1 MLYVWGMEQQLTFP
15 DTDRASYE
23 VWKKRVLK
31 ELGELPFESLIKTN
45 SEDLVV
51 QPGYTHDQHGP
62 VLDIPEADLPFLF
75 RNPSNEWELRVDVKG
90 ETASLNA
97 QIIDALEGG
106 ASGIGFY
113 ADGLDAAAFE
123 QVLKAVLADIIAIH
137 LSFSAFPHHEM
148 RAFEATIRAL
158 GFDPARIAGTV
169 SFPIISD
176 FSVAQLNTLR
186 GAFSRM
192 RFLVVDLAAHR
203 EAGASAAQEVG
214 IALAQ
219 ANELAQRLVAEGLSA
234 DELSGLFAFRFGA
247 GTDYF
252 TEIAKYRAFR
262 FLWLRVI
269 RAYEPTASCAGHA
282 WVYAHAAGSSHAA
295 ADPHTN
301 LLRLTTEAM
310 SAVLGGV
317 NGLALAGCDPADSIP
332 SAARWSRNIQHLLH
346 HESALHEA
354 VDAARGSWFLET
366 HTANIA
372 QSAWDFFLDV
382 EARGGYQ
389 KSVSYIHEVIAI
401 RKKQVDDQIAAAQ
414 RVVVGYNKYQ
424 KKG

>member
-1 MLYVWGMEQQLTFP
+1 MEQQLTFP
-15 DTDRASYE
+15 DTDRGSYE

-31 ELGELPFESLIKTN
+31 ELGEVPFESLIKSN

-62 VLDIPEADLPFLF
+62 VLDIPESDIPFLF
-75 RNPSNEWELRVDVKG
+75 RNPTGEWELRVEVKG
-90 ETASLNA
+90 DLASLNP
-97 QIIDALEGG
+97 QILDALDGG
-106 ASGIGFY
+106 ANGIGFH
-113 ADGLDAAAFE
+113 ADGYDAAAFA
-123 QVLKAVLADIIAIH
+123 QVLKGVFADIIAIH
-137 LSFSAFPHHEM
+137 LSFSEFPQHEM
-148 RAFEATIRAL
+148 RAFESAIRAM
-158 GFDPARIAGTV
+158 GFDPARIAGTI
-169 SFPIISD
+169 SFPIAGHL
-176 FSVAQLNTLR
+176 SVASLNSLR

-192 RFLVVDLAAHR
+192 RFIVIDASTHR
-203 EAGASAAQEVG
+203 DAGASAAQEVG

-219 ANELAQRLVAEGLSA
+219 ANELAHQLSSEGMSA

-282 WVYAHAAGSSHAA
+282 WVYAHAHGSAHAA
-295 ADPHTN
+295 DDPHTN

-317 NGLALAGCDPADSIP
+317 NGLSLAGCDPADSIA

-346 HESALHEA
+346 HESALNEA

-366 HTANIA
+366 HTAAIA
-372 QSAWDFFLDV
+372 HSGWDFFLDI
-382 EARGGYQ
+382 EARGGYL
-389 KSVSYIHEVIAI
+389 KAMAHIDEVLAH
-401 RKKQVDDQIAAAQ
+401 RKKKVNEKIATAKS
-414 RVVVGYNKYQ
+414 VVVGFNKYQ

>member
-1 MLYVWGMEQQLTFP
+1 MEQQLTFP

-31 ELGELPFESLIKTN
+31 ELGELPFETLIRTN
-45 SEDLVV
+45 SEDLVI

-62 VLDIPEADLPFLF
+62 VLDIPESDIPFLF
-75 RNPSNEWELRVDVKG
+75 RNPSGEWELRVDVKG

-106 ASGIGFY
+106 ASGIGFR
-113 ADGLDAAAFE
+113 ADGFDEAAFA
-123 QVLKAVLADIIAIH
+123 QVLKGVFADIIAIH
-137 LSFSAFPHHEM
+137 LHFTAFPQHEM
-148 RAFEATIRAL
+148 RAFESAIRAL

-169 SFPIISD
+169 SFPFAGD
-176 FSVAQLNTLR
+176 LTVASLNGLR

-192 RFLVVDLAAHR
+192 RFLVMDVAAHR

-219 ANELAQRLVAEGLSA
+219 ANELAHQLTSEGMSA

-317 NGLALAGCDPADSIP
+317 NGLSLAGCDPADSIP
-332 SAARWSRNIQHLLH
+332 SAMRWSRNIQHLLH
-346 HESALHEA
+346 HESALNEA

-366 HTANIA
+366 HTAA
-372 QSAWDFFLDV
+372 LAHAAWDFFLDV
-382 EARGGYQ
+382 EARGGYR
-389 KSVSYIHEVIAI
+389 KAMTHTDEVLAQ
-401 RKKQVDDQIAAAQ
+401 RKKQVDEQIADGK